1 MKKSQFGKEYEDR
14 AQQALEHHLK
24 VLELAYKLPS
34 DEFERFYWQEQETY
48 SKVLKGLLLELE
60 WKMKGIG

>member
-1 MKKSQFGKEYEDR
+1 MKKSQFDKEYEER

-24 VLELAYKLPS
+24 VLELAYKLPF
-34 DEFERFYWQEQETY
+34 DEFEQFYWQEQETY

-60 WKMKGIG
+60 WKQKGIG